1 MDQEL
6 DMEGSAK
13 DVIDSDEIDLLIS
26 STCMYF
32 QSLSIHV
39 TSQLWHSN
47 LIAIL
52 FYCLYIFVNMVP
64 KS

>member
-6 DMEGSAK
+6 DMEGSTK
-13 DVIDSDEIDLLIS
+13 DVMDSDETNLLIY

-39 TSQLWHSN
+39 TSQL
-47 LIAIL
+47 
-52 FYCLYIFVNMVP
+52 
-64 KS
+64 